1 MLRTRILDTLP
12 SSLHSVKLA
21 LYGSERQTLLHT
33 IQVINDAQKERKA
46 PESTS
51 TKPVQ
56 TTSNTQANST
66 EGLRPSRRQRG
77 RSWSRGRG
85 GRGRGR
91 GNRGRGQG
99 RGRGTWNRGRSS
111 TYQGYRSY
119 NNELLECYNCGQPG
133 HLAKGCAQRRP
144 SENRRTQN
152 QSSNNA
158 DGNRRQQN
166 LQNQQNSQM
175 NAVDTE
181 PVFDT

>member
-1 MLRTRILDTLP
+1 MLRTRILDALP

-21 LYGSERQTLLHT
+21 LYSSERQTLLHT
-33 IQVINDAQKERKA
+33 IQVINDTQKERKA

-56 TTSNTQANST
+56 TTSNTQANAT

-77 RSWSRGRG
+77 RSSSRG

-91 GNRGRGQG
+91 GNWRGRGQS
-99 RGRGTWNRGRSS
+99 RGRGSWNRGRSS
-111 TYQGYRSY
+111 TYQDYRSY
-119 NNELLECYNCGQPG
+119 NNELPECYNCGQPG

-152 QSSNNA
+152 QLTNNA
-158 DGNRRQQN
+158 DDNRRQQN
-166 LQNQQNSQM
+166 SQQNPQM
-175 NAVDTE
+175 NAVDT
-181 PVFDT
+181 D